1 MYKERAL
8 SLHRL
13 SLYRLSSYRL
23 SLYRLSFC
31 ECCGLHFTLSYQGV
45 HKIGLFISSGSI
57 KLQVSFAKETYK
69 RDEILLFLIR
79 VYTRLGSFFHLFIFV
94 AWLTVQTLFSGCT
107 QCRSHSS
114 IRLSLYMWCAWHFT
128 LFYQRVCNIGLFLCI
143 GSLYICGVTH
153 TSHSLIRVYKQRA
166 LSSYRLSLYR
176 LSFCECCGLHFTL
189 SYQGTYNA
197 ELRRRAPSF
206 IGICL
211 FVWFTLDTR
220 WYQGI

>member
-1 MYKERAL
+1 VAYILHSLIRVYKQRAL

-79 VYTRLGSFFHLFIFV
+79 VYTRLGAFFHLFVFV
-94 AWLTVQTLFSGCT
+94 AWLTLHTLFSGCI
-107 QCRSHSS
+107 QCRAHSS
-114 IRLSLYMWCAWHFT
+114 IRLC
-128 LFYQRVCNIGLFLCI
+128 
-143 GSLYICGVTH
+143 LYICGARDI
-153 TSHSLIRVYKQRA
+153 SLSLIRVYA
-166 LSSYRLSLYR
+166 
-176 LSFCECCGLHFTL
+176 T
-189 SYQGTYNA
+189 
-197 ELRRRAPSF
+197 
-206 IGICL
+206 
-211 FVWFTLDTR
+211 
-220 WYQGI
+220 